1 MIHLREML
9 TENRD
14 ETARKGCLM
23 AMLSKEDTA
32 KILQFS
38 KQLISEDDLYI
49 DENNEYGRETES
61 HVTIRYGFLKDLN
74 DLDVRQLLKGHKP
87 FLVELIGLD
96 KFDPHPKYDVAKFV
110 VSSPVLKRL
119 NEMSSIYLNENEY
132 GEYSPHLTLGYV
144 KKGSFPYVVKKLN
157 IKVPIRQICYSPIS
171 GDKSYFE
178 L

>member
-74 DLDVRQLLKGHKP
+74 ELDVRQLLKGHKP
-87 FLVELIGLD
+87 FWLSL
-96 KFDPHPKYDVAKFV
+96 
-110 VSSPVLKRL
+110 
-119 NEMSSIYLNENEY
+119 
-132 GEYSPHLTLGYV
+132 
-144 KKGSFPYVVKKLN
+144 
-157 IKVPIRQICYSPIS
+157 
-171 GDKSYFE
+171 
-178 L
+178 